1 MVDKPLKTSQRK
13 VYWLIGTGIFSA
25 LVLVICIAV
34 PISVYQAKYQR
45 MRETRIAAEI
55 FEVDRWVSFFR
66 SDVIDAISTAYGL
79 EGFALGSMKFIP
91 PFNGTPEER
100 VKGQEFAGFTEYAS
114 LLRVSPHLVAQI
126 LAPGGVGLEV
136 FPSVPSI
143 RMLDFLNNDSMGEP
157 TAIESVDSTKS
168 CVLGPLYRAVP
179 GINATWQLIV
189 RDPIYDTKDNKRA
202 ERKTFWGFALV
213 VLNVDTMMGERARE
227 DNMNGKGLDYLL
239 YTVKNTSGKITP
251 ICFSVKENPTLEEMN
266 EFIST
271 GTNRA
276 VLRNRL
282 SWYVCM
288 RGKHRESTPTKT
300 TIAVIIVVALLIA
313 LVTFLASASTV
324 LLCLKEYDGSA
335 NAPKAAPFAIAILG
349 LCSAEQLWELSPD
362 RMVFVSE
369 RLATLQRQEIIRHNA
384 YEGMQ
389 LHPYT
394 TTIITRSVE
403 TAVRLCFSVIEEL
416 NSQPID
422 DPLRELL
429 GEDGRLLIACAV
441 HWCTDATVRVESN
454 SGVIRYEGPDVV
466 YCGRMWMF
474 AAPNEVS
481 ISRAAR
487 ELAMK
492 MDEVQICSLAS
503 VFLRG
508 VAGRQDLFTIS
519 NPQRK
524 RLVDAAN
531 RAKRR
536 ISSSLAAQ
544 SPTTEIVSE
553 GNPLSAGAE
562 LFPRNGMYPPCN
574 SEMRGVA
581 SNATAQ
587 LRSELSS
594 GSVGSRGGNPILDTS
609 MGACGRYM
617 PEVSRGLKR
626 FSQIN
631 GVRTLIELLPT
642 EIACPSEA
650 AGFDTSQ
657 RPSSSPLSR
666 DHVGSSTDEGH
677 TRPRTTPTD
686 EEKDWRRIPKGGQFL
701 AVGRGSTANWSK
713 KPLKQVDQNVGNGIV
728 AFSGGLRAEDLDDGD
743 FVTEVLR
750 HPTIPTFVDTQ
761 LRAVFEQQS
770 LLFDFSYDS
779 VRTVVYYFFSAFK
792 LLLKPL
798 ATPERNNIFNR
809 LVTVF
814 GIPQEHILEHLAVR
828 CVLRYIQ
835 QLEEAR
841 SLLWNCEQQLRLR
854 SLARGQ
860 MRSFTTIDSSTTN
873 PLSEESFEE
882 LSRSIV

>member
-1 MVDKPLKTSQRK
+1 MGDKPLKTSQRK

-25 LVLVICIAV
+25 LVLIICIAV
-34 PISVYQAKYQR
+34 PISVYQTKYQR

-79 EGFALGSMKFIP
+79 EGFALGSMKFVP

-136 FPSVPSI
+136 FPPVPAI
-143 RMLDFLNNDSMGEP
+143 RMFDFLKNDSMGEP
-157 TAIESVDSTKS
+157 TAMESVDSKKS

-189 RDPIYDTKDNKRA
+189 RDPIYDTKDNKKA

-227 DNMNGKGLDYLL
+227 DNMHGKGIDYLL

-251 ICFSVKENPTLEEMN
+251 IRFSVKENPTLEEITD
-266 EFIST
+266 FIST

-288 RGKHRESTPTKT
+288 RGRNRESTPTKT
-300 TIAVIIVVALLIA
+300 TIAVIIVVAFLIA
-313 LVTFLASASTV
+313 LVTFLASASTA
-324 LLCLKEYDGSA
+324 LLCLKEYDGTA
-335 NAPKAAPFAIAILG
+335 NAPKAAPFAMTILG

-416 NSQPID
+416 NTQPID
-422 DPLRELL
+422 EPLQELL
-429 GEDGRLLIACAV
+429 GDDGRLLIACAV
-441 HWCTDATVRVESN
+441 HWCTEATVRVESV
-454 SGVIRYEGPDVV
+454 SGAIRYEGPDVV

-487 ELAMK
+487 DLAMK
-492 MDEVQICSLAS
+492 MDEVQINSLAS

-524 RLVDAAN
+524 RLVDATT

-536 ISSSLAAQ
+536 IPSSFAVQ
-544 SPTTEIVSE
+544 SPSAEIASE

-574 SEMRGVA
+574 SEMRGVS

-587 LRSELSS
+587 LRGELSS
-594 GSVGSRGGNPILDTS
+594 GSVGSRGGNAILDTNMS
-609 MGACGRYM
+609 ACGRYM
-617 PEVSRGLKR
+617 PEVSRGFKR

-650 AGFDTSQ
+650 AGLDTSQ

-666 DHVGSSTDEGH
+666 DHVGSTMDEGH
-677 TRPRTTPTD
+677 MRPRTTPTD
-686 EEKDWRRIPKGGQFL
+686 EEKEWRRIPKGGQFI
-701 AVGRGSTANWSK
+701 AMGRNNTANWSK
-713 KPLKQVDQNVGNGIV
+713 KTLKQVDQNVGNGV
-728 AFSGGLRAEDLDDGD
+728 VSFSGGLRVEDLDDGD

-761 LRAVFEQQS
+761 LRAIFEQQS

-814 GIPQEHILEHLAVR
+814 GIPQENILEHLAVR